1 MLADADT
8 SGMLSIS
15 LLLSFIPPP
24 LPLKQR
30 NPHHKRYKVIQ
41 PFITLSLQVR
51 IYETTFKT
59 TFFHKKKIYIFF
71 ASKAF
76 SAHFRNTYSL
86 SIVRYL
92 QPYKLMVGMSQAR
105 RSWILIVN
113 KTYTAR
119 SPFSTFISLH
129 SIFTSYSLL
138 RPFWYSGIYIYF
150 CFF

>member
-59 TFFHKKKIYIFF
+59 TFFHKKKYIF
-71 ASKAF
+71 
-76 SAHFRNTYSL
+76 
-86 SIVRYL
+86 
-92 QPYKLMVGMSQAR
+92 
-105 RSWILIVN
+105 
-113 KTYTAR
+113 
-119 SPFSTFISLH
+119 
-129 SIFTSYSLL
+129 SLL
-138 RPFWYSGIYIYF
+138 QKPFQPTLEIRTH
-150 CFF
+150 